1 MQRFFLIS
9 IAVLLLSL
17 PQVGGAADL
26 DADSD
31 GLSDLLEAKFKTDI
45 VNPDS
50 DSDGYVDG
58 LEINHGYDPLKGDG
72 AKLKKELKL
81 MLKRKNSTIFS
92 GRSIWASTQF
102 LLGKP
107 VLRLPRALLSLRI
120 KPCVPSP
127 KLMVCGCPIGW
138 DYLRP
143 G

>member
-72 AKLKKELKL
+72 AKLKKRIEVNVKTQKL
-81 MLKRKNSTIFS
+81 HYFLGEVNMGEYPVSTGKTSTPTPKGSFIIKNK
-92 GRSIWASTQF
+92 A
-102 LLGKP
+102 
-107 VLRLPRALLSLRI
+107 
-120 KPCVPSP
+120 
-127 KLMVCGCPIGW
+127 
-138 DYLRP
+138 LRP
-143 G
+143 